1 MASAQA
7 LLAEKKAG
15 TNARWQTQRARGAGF
30 LGEQRCDGRG
40 DGAGV
45 VAAGEA
51 GGRDERDADGTEPA
65 QAATAAAAST
75 QAAAARAIAGILA
88 TTSTKRIIT
97 HRGRPMREPFARKG
111 RPCDDSN
118 R

>member
-1 MASAQA
+1 MFRNITRGAGLASMASAQA

-15 TNARWQTQRARGAGF
+15 TNPRWQTQRARGAGF
-30 LGEQRCDGRG
+30 LAEQPCDGRG

-45 VAAGEA
+45 VAGVVAAGEVSD
-51 GGRDERDADGTEPA
+51 RDEGDAGLTELA

-88 TTSTKRIIT
+88 ATST
-97 HRGRPMREPFARKG
+97 
-111 RPCDDSN
+111 S
-118 R
+118 

>member
-15 TNARWQTQRARGAGF
+15 TNARWQTQRARGAWF
-30 LGEQRCDGRG
+30 LAEQRC

-51 GGRDERDADGTEPA
+51 GGRDEGDACGTELA

-75 QAAAARAIAGILA
+75 QAAAARVIAGILA
-88 TTSTKRIIT
+88 TTFTK
-97 HRGRPMREPFARKG
+97 
-111 RPCDDSN
+111 
-118 R
+118 